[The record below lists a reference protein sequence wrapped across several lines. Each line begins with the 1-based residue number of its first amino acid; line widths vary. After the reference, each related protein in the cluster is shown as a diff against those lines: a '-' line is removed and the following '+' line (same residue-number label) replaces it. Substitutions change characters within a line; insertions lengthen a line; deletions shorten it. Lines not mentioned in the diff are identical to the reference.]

1 MFITLYAVGAWAS
14 LNQTQVSQLYVA
26 AFGRASE
33 GEGNAYWGRTQSNL
47 ADAANAMLAT
57 SAAKSYF
64 GTSLNSNQA
73 FIEHIYANTLN
84 KTRAD
89 DPAGITYWVGKLNG
103 GVSRGDV
110 VSSMIATIN
119 NFAPGGPFYDP
130 ADAKATAAYN
140 QFVNRVTVSNRMAD
154 TVQAPPT
161 GWETVTSFGVGLI
174 VTDDMATVSEATQ
187 AIALMA
193 GTSSGL
199 ASDVEYYMGMIT
211 SAGELTPMLTEV
223 STLLGEI
230 LAGESSVVTIEPAG
244 VLDNLNIAA
253 LPPYIRITANFG
265 SGYTPVDSTSVYTGL
280 AVINITNIAFAET
293 GITADMALTATNV
306 NRDGQL
312 VLNGGMTLG
321 INAAVSG
328 ADIPLTISMTFS
340 NLQSLD
346 SQLNGGLSLTMAI
359 SQDLTLSQPVVLTLN
374 QLTTQDAQM
383 SGTVTVTPVSA
394 DIYDTVLNLATSE
407 GNIAGTLRL
416 AGLTGDQIILSTPG
430 APLTAGEY
438 TLDVNNVIIDQTVCP
453 ESAASGNIVITG
465 AAETSTLTF
474 NNCTYNIN

>member
-1 MFITLYAVGAWAS
+1 M
-14 LNQTQVSQLYVA
+14 
-26 AFGRASE
+26 
-33 GEGNAYWGRTQSNL
+33 
-47 ADAANAMLAT
+47 
-57 SAAKSYF
+57 
-64 GTSLNSNQA
+64 
-73 FIEHIYANTLN
+73 
-84 KTRAD
+84 
-89 DPAGITYWVGKLNG
+89 
-103 GVSRGDV
+103 
-110 VSSMIATIN
+110 
-119 NFAPGGPFYDP
+119 
-130 ADAKATAAYN
+130 
-140 QFVNRVTVSNRMAD
+140 
-154 TVQAPPT
+154 
-161 GWETVTSFGVGLI
+161 
-174 VTDDMATVSEATQ
+174 
-187 AIALMA
+187 
-193 GTSSGL
+193 
-199 ASDVEYYMGMIT
+199 
-211 SAGELTPMLTEV
+211 
-223 STLLGEI
+223 
-230 LAGESSVVTIEPAG
+230 
-244 VLDNLNIAA
+244 LDNLNIAA

-328 ADIPLTISMTFS
+328 ADIPLTISMTVS

-383 SGTVTVTPVSA
+383 SGTVTVTPVNA
-394 DIYDTVLNLATSE
+394 DIYDIVMNLTTSE
-407 GNIAGTLRL
+407 GTIAGTLRL

-474 NNCTYNIN
+474 NNCTYTIN